1 MTTASNDLAE
11 QVRAAVAG
19 AVEQAGLLIENVE
32 VTGAGRRR
40 TVSLVVDLPDGPG
53 GVSSDQIGEV
63 SREVSTALDEIDVI
77 PGAYT
82 LEVSTPGTDRPLTEP
97 RHFRRAV
104 GRLVTVTTAEGATT
118 AYVDDVVDDTTLK
131 LSRDGAEHEIALGD
145 VVGARVEV
153 ELKRRDR

>member
-1 MTTASNDLAE
+1 VTTASNDLAE

-32 VTGAGRRR
+32 ATGAGRRR

-63 SREVSTALDEIDVI
+63 SREVSTALDEADVI

-104 GRLVTVTTAEGATT
+104 GRLVTVTTAEGETT
-118 AYVDDVVDDTTLK
+118 AYLDDVVDDATLK

>member
-11 QVRAAVAG
+11 EVRAVVAG
-19 AVEQAGLLIENVE
+19 AVEQAGLLIETVE
-32 VTGAGRRR
+32 VTGTPRRR
-40 TVSLVVDLPDGPG
+40 VVSLVVDLPDGPG

-63 SREVSTALDEIDVI
+63 SRDVSTALDENDVV

-104 GRLVTVTTAEGATT
+104 GRLVAVTTEQGATT
-118 AYVDDVVDDTTLK
+118 AYLDDVVDDTLR
-131 LSRDGAEHEIALGD
+131 LSKDGAEHEIALAD
-145 VVGARVEV
+145 VVRARVEV
-153 ELKRRDR
+153 ELKRRGR

>member
-1 MTTASNDLAE
+1 VTTASNDLAE

-19 AVEQAGLLIENVE
+19 AVEQAGLLIETVE

-63 SREVSTALDEIDVI
+63 SREVSTALDEADVI

-104 GRLVTVTTAEGATT
+104 GRLVTVTTAEGETT
-118 AYVDDVVDDTTLK
+118 AYLDDVVDDATLK

>member
-1 MTTASNDLAE
+1 VTTASNDLAE

-63 SREVSTALDEIDVI
+63 SREVSTALDEADVI

-104 GRLVTVTTAEGATT
+104 GRLVTVTTAEGETT
-118 AYVDDVVDDTTLK
+118 AYLDDVATLK

>member
-1 MTTASNDLAE
+1 VTTASNDLAE

-63 SREVSTALDEIDVI
+63 SREVSTALDEADVI

-104 GRLVTVTTAEGATT
+104 GRLVTVTTAEGETT
-118 AYVDDVVDDTTLK
+118 AYLDDVVDDATLK

>member
-1 MTTASNDLAE
+1 
-11 QVRAAVAG
+11 
-19 AVEQAGLLIENVE
+19 

-63 SREVSTALDEIDVI
+63 SREVSTALDEADVI

-104 GRLVTVTTAEGATT
+104 GRLVTVTTAEGETT
-118 AYVDDVVDDTTLK
+118 AYLDDVVDDATLK

>member
-1 MTTASNDLAE
+1 
-11 QVRAAVAG
+11 
-19 AVEQAGLLIENVE
+19 
-32 VTGAGRRR
+32 
-40 TVSLVVDLPDGPG
+40 
-53 GVSSDQIGEV
+53 V
-63 SREVSTALDEIDVI
+63 SREVSTALDEADVI

-104 GRLVTVTTAEGATT
+104 GRLVTVTTAEGETT
-118 AYVDDVVDDTTLK
+118 AYLDDVVDDATLK